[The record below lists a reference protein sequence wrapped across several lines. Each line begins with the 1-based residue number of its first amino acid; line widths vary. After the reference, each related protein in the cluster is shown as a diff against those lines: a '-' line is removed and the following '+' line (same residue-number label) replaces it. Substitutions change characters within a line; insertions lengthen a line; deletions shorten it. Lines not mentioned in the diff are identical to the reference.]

1 MKNTEKK
8 GKKEHICVGLL
19 AHVDAGKTTLA
30 ESILYVSGKT
40 RTLGRVDHGNAYLDT
55 FELERAR
62 GITIFAKQ
70 AEVDLKEKE
79 VTFLDTPGHVDFSAE
94 MERTLQVL
102 DYAILVIGGA
112 DGVQG
117 HVQTLWHLLKR
128 YEIPTFLF
136 VNKMDQSGTDKE
148 TLLAELQNRLSASC
162 IDFTCEKDSEA
173 FLEAVAMCDEE
184 VLENYLEG
192 EPITD
197 CKIRKLIQ
205 KRKIFPCYFGSALKL
220 EGIDTFLEAFDR
232 YTICPEYADTFGAK
246 VYKISRDA
254 QGMRLTHLK
263 VTGGSLRVKMVLKEE
278 EKVDQIRIYSG
289 SSYLTTEEVEAGRIC
304 VITGPDTTRAGEGLG
319 AESEAAAAPMLTPVL
334 NYQILLPDGCDVHG
348 MFLKLKQLE
357 EEIPELHIVWDQQ
370 FNEIHAQ
377 VMGEVQIEILK
388 SVILERFQTAVE
400 FGAGNIVYKETISA
414 PVEGAGHFEPLRHYA
429 EVRLL
434 LEPLPQGC
442 GLVFETDCSE
452 DILDRNW
459 QRLILTHLEEKAHR
473 GVLTGSEITD
483 MKITLITGKA
493 HQKHTEGGDFRQA
506 TYRAVRQGL
515 KKAKSVLLEPVY
527 EYQLE
532 VPTDQVGRAMADLQ
546 RMSAAFDPPKMEQ
559 DMAVLTGTA
568 PVAAM
573 RDYPR
578 EVVAYTR
585 GCGRLFCTLKGY
597 EPCHNTEEVIAA
609 YGYDSEADTENPTGS
624 VFCSHGAGFYVGWDQ
639 VEDYMHTESREKA
652 VEKEK
657 QRNSY
662 ELPPV
667 IDEEE
672 LKAIF
677 ERTYGPV
684 KRERNVFSKR
694 VQAPETVIR
703 RSKKQVNEKEYLLVD
718 GYNIIFAWEDLKE
731 LSEINIEAARMKLMD
746 ILSNYQGYKK
756 QTLILVFDAYKVP
769 GNVGEVQKYHN
780 IHVVYTKEAET
791 ADQYIEKTVQEIGK
805 KYHVTVATSDALE
818 QMIILGQG
826 AQRISAKG
834 LLEEI
839 LTVNQEIRNEH
850 LNRPQSA
857 SHYLFE
863 SLPEEM
869 AELMDE
875 VRLGRLEFDEI
886 GKRHEEKNRG
896 N

>member
-1 MKNTEKK
+1 
-8 GKKEHICVGLL
+8 
-19 AHVDAGKTTLA
+19 
-30 ESILYVSGKT
+30 
-40 RTLGRVDHGNAYLDT
+40 
-55 FELERAR
+55 
-62 GITIFAKQ
+62 
-70 AEVDLKEKE
+70 
-79 VTFLDTPGHVDFSAE
+79 
-94 MERTLQVL
+94 
-102 DYAILVIGGA
+102 
-112 DGVQG
+112 
-117 HVQTLWHLLKR
+117 
-128 YEIPTFLF
+128 
-136 VNKMDQSGTDKE
+136 
-148 TLLAELQNRLSASC
+148 
-162 IDFTCEKDSEA
+162 
-173 FLEAVAMCDEE
+173 
-184 VLENYLEG
+184 
-192 EPITD
+192 
-197 CKIRKLIQ
+197 
-205 KRKIFPCYFGSALKL
+205 
-220 EGIDTFLEAFDR
+220 
-232 YTICPEYADTFGAK
+232 
-246 VYKISRDA
+246 
-254 QGMRLTHLK
+254 
-263 VTGGSLRVKMVLKEE
+263 
-278 EKVDQIRIYSG
+278 
-289 SSYLTTEEVEAGRIC
+289 
-304 VITGPDTTRAGEGLG
+304 
-319 AESEAAAAPMLTPVL
+319 
-334 NYQILLPDGCDVHG
+334 
-348 MFLKLKQLE
+348 
-357 EEIPELHIVWDQQ
+357 
-370 FNEIHAQ
+370 
-377 VMGEVQIEILK
+377 
-388 SVILERFQTAVE
+388 
-400 FGAGNIVYKETISA
+400 
-414 PVEGAGHFEPLRHYA
+414 
-429 EVRLL
+429 
-434 LEPLPQGC
+434 
-442 GLVFETDCSE
+442 
-452 DILDRNW
+452 
-459 QRLILTHLEEKAHR
+459 
-473 GVLTGSEITD
+473 
-483 MKITLITGKA
+483 
-493 HQKHTEGGDFRQA
+493 
-506 TYRAVRQGL
+506 
-515 KKAKSVLLEPVY
+515 
-527 EYQLE
+527 
-532 VPTDQVGRAMADLQ
+532 
-546 RMSAAFDPPKMEQ
+546 
-559 DMAVLTGTA
+559 MAVLTGTA

>member
-289 SSYLTTEEVEAGRIC
+289 SSYRTTEEVEAGRIC

-684 KRERNVFSKR
+684 RRERNVFSKR
-694 VQAPETVIR
+694 VQATETVIR

>member
-1 MKNTEKK
+1 MGKEEPKK
-8 GKKEHICVGLL
+8 VKKHICAGLL

-30 ESILYVSGKT
+30 ESILYLSGNI
-40 RTLGRVDHGNAYLDT
+40 RTLGRVDHGSAHLDT
-55 FELERAR
+55 FELERSR

-70 AEVDLKEKE
+70 AEVTLKDKV

-94 MERTLQVL
+94 MERTFQVL
-102 DYAILVIGGA
+102 DYAVLVISGA

-117 HVQTLWHLLKR
+117 HVQTLWRLLKR
-128 YEIPTFLF
+128 YKIPAFLF
-136 VNKMDQSGTDKE
+136 VNKMDQPGTDKRE
-148 TLLAELQNRLSASC
+148 LLTELQKRLDPSC
-162 IDFTCEKDSEA
+162 VDFTLPKDSDA
-173 FLEAVAMCDEE
+173 FFEAVAMCNESL
-184 VLENYLEG
+184 LEKYLEG
-192 EPITD
+192 EAITEQEI
-197 CKIRKLIQ
+197 CTAIQ
-205 KRKIFPCYFGSALKL
+205 RREVFPCYFGSALKL
-220 EGIDTFLEAFDR
+220 EGVDTFLDALDR
-232 YTICPEYADTFGAK
+232 YTVCPVYPEEFGAK
-246 VYKISRDA
+246 IYKISRDP
-254 QGMRLTHLK
+254 QGMRLTHMK
-263 VTGGSLRVKMVLKEE
+263 VTGGTLKVKMLLKEE
-278 EKVDQIRIYSG
+278 EKADQIRIYSG
-289 SSYLTTEEVEAGRIC
+289 ASYQSVNEAKAGVIC
-304 VITGPDTTRAGEGLG
+304 AVTGLSKTYSGDGLG
-319 AESEAAAAPMLTPVL
+319 AEKTAAAPMLTPVL
-334 NYQILLPDGCDVHG
+334 NYQILLPDECDVHG

-388 SVILERFQTAVE
+388 SMILERFQTAVE

-546 RMSAAFDPPKMEQ
+546 RMSAVFDPPKMEQ

-585 GCGRLFCTLKGY
+585 GCGRLFYTLKGY
-597 EPCHNTEEVIAA
+597 EPCHNAEEVIAA

-657 QRNSY
+657 PGNSY

-677 ERTYGPV
+677 ERTYGSV

-694 VQAPETVIR
+694 VQAPETAMR
-703 RSKKQVNEKEYLLVD
+703 RSKKQVKEKEYLLVD

-863 SLPEEM
+863 SLPKEM

-886 GKRHEEKNRG
+886 GKRHEGKNRG